1 MIKTILK
8 GECIMN
14 EFNNTPIMPPSAHAP
29 GPAGWLPVWIKAVT
43 QPNEQ
48 TFVDMTEHPDMSAK
62 TAYIWVFIAGT
73 ISGIIQAFATTIR
86 AATGVSSQLQQIPGI
101 GQYIPESTGG
111 GGGAVSLIGGI
122 CASPFAGL
130 LSIVFF
136 ALFVAIIQWI
146 AKLFGGAGTYEKLLY
161 AFAAITVPFTIVSSL
176 FALLSMIPYVG
187 ICAGIFSF
195 GLSIYALVL
204 QVMAVKAVNRFG
216 WGQAAG
222 SVFIPGCVVF
232 ILCACVVIGGL
243 MLLAPMIGDV
253 FSGINQSLQL
263 AP

>member
-1 MIKTILK
+1 MSQ
-8 GECIMN
+8 
-14 EFNNTPIMPPSAHAP
+14 FDNTPITPSSSGVP
-29 GPAGWLPVWIKAVT
+29 GPAGWFPVWIKAVS

-48 TFVDMTEHPDMSAK
+48 TFVDITEHPDMSAK

-73 ISGIIQAFATTIR
+73 LSGIIQAFAAAIR
-86 AATGVSSQLQQIPGI
+86 AATGVASQFQNIPGLEK
-101 GQYIPESTGG
+101 YIPQSTGG
-111 GGGAVSLIGGI
+111 GAGFGFTLIGGI
-122 CASPFAGL
+122 CGSPFAGL

-146 AKLFGGAGTYEKLLY
+146 AKLFGGTGTYEKLLY
-161 AFAAITVPFTIVSSL
+161 AFAAITVPFTIASSL
-176 FALLSMIPYVG
+176 FALLSAIPFVG
-187 ICAGIFSF
+187 ICAGVISF

-232 ILCACVVIGGL
+232 ILCACVVIGSL
-243 MLLAPMIGDV
+243 MILAPMIGNV

>member
-1 MIKTILK
+1 
-8 GECIMN
+8 
-14 EFNNTPIMPPSAHAP
+14 
-29 GPAGWLPVWIKAVT
+29 
-43 QPNEQ
+43 
-48 TFVDMTEHPDMSAK
+48 
-62 TAYIWVFIAGT
+62 
-73 ISGIIQAFATTIR
+73 
-86 AATGVSSQLQQIPGI
+86 
-101 GQYIPESTGG
+101 
-111 GGGAVSLIGGI
+111 
-122 CASPFAGL
+122 
-130 LSIVFF
+130 VFF